1 MKVTPSFASLNGA
14 DEPRLTVT
22 IKLDGPVLTYSSLET
37 EPEHKAALNSK
48 KKVQSTA
55 GGTET
60 AGVPGYAVTV
70 LALPILRG
78 EVYSS
83 GIC

>member
-22 IKLDGPVLTYSSLET
+22 IKLDGPVQTYSSLET

-48 KKVQSTA
+48 KKV
-55 GGTET
+55 
-60 AGVPGYAVTV
+60 
-70 LALPILRG
+70 
-78 EVYSS
+78 
-83 GIC
+83 